1 MTHPDEAYIHAFLL
15 HGGVSAVAEQLAV
28 SKSSVYRRLR
38 DDQFKAALEQAR
50 KDAFTVGM
58 VAVHGKMG
66 TMLKRLDYLT
76 VHGTKDDAVKLNAI
90 KTWLDLASRHREAD
104 VEQAL
109 LALEQQQ
116 KDTSHAA

>member
-1 MTHPDEAYIHAFLL
+1 
-15 HGGVSAVAEQLAV
+15 V
-28 SKSSVYRRLR
+28 
-38 DDQFKAALEQAR
+38 EQAR